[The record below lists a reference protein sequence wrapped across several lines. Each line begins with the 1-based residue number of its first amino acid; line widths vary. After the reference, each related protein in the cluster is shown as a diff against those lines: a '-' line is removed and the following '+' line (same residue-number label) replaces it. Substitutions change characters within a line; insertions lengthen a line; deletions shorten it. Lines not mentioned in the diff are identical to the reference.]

1 MPSRR
6 EFKDPKTFKAS
17 TAKQVLSQISR
28 ELGPDAIIV
37 SHRKIQDSEG
47 GLWVEATASP
57 RAEGVTPARIPLTT
71 KETTAKF
78 SSKKLF
84 VPALVIIALIIAGV
98 LIWQLLPRN
107 IAINPLPQRLSVAV
121 ISFENQTRDNS
132 YDYLNK
138 VIPNLLITSLEQ
150 SGYFYVTSWERLHD
164 LLKQMGK
171 EDLEVIDKDLG
182 FELCQMDDIDAIV
195 MGSFTK
201 AGDMFVT
208 DVKVLD
214 VETKRILK
222 SANSRGNGEESII
235 QSQIDEL
242 SREISQ
248 GIGFSE
254 GKIERAP
261 TRIADVTSNSLDAYY
276 YFVRGKEYNSNQNY
290 KDGRKFLEKAVEL
303 DPRFAMAYL
312 KLGDSFWGLGDF
324 KATIEAYKKAKNFS
338 VRATEKERLYI
349 DGIYAFQVEDDLEE
363 GFRIF
368 KKMVKHYP
376 KEKGSHYGLGLVYFF
391 KGQFNLDKR
400 LFNLAIEEFNK
411 ALELDP
417 YDGSPLR
424 MIASSYLGLR
434 NYEKAIEYLKK
445 HISVFPGNAGVL
457 ERMANIYLEM
467 GKLDEASAKYKEALE
482 VDPDRSTNWLASYIY
497 ALKEDYTEAMRWI
510 DRSINVASPSQ
521 KGAASRGWKY
531 FVKSFYHYW
540 LGSLDKSMSNLLI
553 LTDYADTTRFKHWKA
568 NAFWMMGW
576 IGYERGEFEFCRTH
590 FKGWFDIYMQD
601 VLPLR
606 DNPAARKMH
615 WTAWY
620 YFYLGLVDLKQGKI
634 ESAKS
639 RLVEIN
645 SLLPD
650 VLPQYKDWITFY
662 YNFLQAEVLLA
673 EGAVEKAITIC
684 EKSSPLGGSVESGKL
699 VLHNVPFLKDVLARA
714 YRQNGEIDKAIAEYE
729 RLITFYPQREERY
742 LIHPKYYYR
751 LAELYEQKGMIRK
764 AIVHYEKFLNLW
776 QDADPDIPEVT
787 DVKKR
792 LSKLQSKP

>member
-1 MPSRR
+1 MN
-6 EFKDPKTFKAS
+6 PKTFKAS

-47 GLWVEATASP
+47 KLWVEATASP
-57 RAEGVTPARIPLTT
+57 RAEVAPRPRTQPTT
-71 KETTAKF
+71 KEKIVKF

-84 VPALVIIALIIAGV
+84 VPALVFIALTIAGV
-98 LIWQLLPRN
+98 LIWQLLPLN
-107 IAINPLPQRLSVAV
+107 IAIKSIPQKLSVAV
-121 ISFENQTRDNS
+121 ISFENQTGDDS

-150 SGYFYVTSWERLHD
+150 SGYFYVSSWERLHD
-164 LLKQMGK
+164 LLKQMGNA
-171 EDLEVIDKDLG
+171 DLEVIDQDLG

-195 MGSFTK
+195 MGSFAK

-208 DVKVLD
+208 DVKLLD

-254 GKIERAP
+254 GKTERAQRP
-261 TRIADVTSNSLDAYY
+261 IADVTTNSLDAYY
-276 YFVRGKEYNSNQNY
+276 YFVRGQECNSNQNY
-290 KDGRKFLEKAVEL
+290 KDGRKFLEKAIEL

-312 KLGDSFWGLGDF
+312 KLGDSLLGLGDF

-338 VRATEKERLYI
+338 ARATEKERYFI
-349 DGIYAFQVEDDLEE
+349 DGIYAFQVKDDLEE

-376 KEKGSHYGLGLVYFF
+376 KEKSSHYGLGLVCLS
-391 KGQFNLDKR
+391 KG

-411 ALELDP
+411 AQELDP
-417 YDGSPLR
+417 YDGEPLR
-424 MIASSYLGLR
+424 MISYSYRVLR

-445 HISVFPGNAGVL
+445 HMSVFPGNAAVL
-457 ERMANIYLEM
+457 ERMASIYLEM
-467 GKLDEASAKYKEALE
+467 GKLDEASAKYEEAFE
-482 VDPDRSTNWLASYIY
+482 ADPDRSPNWLASYVY
-497 ALKEDYTEAMRWI
+497 ALKEDYPEAMRWI
-510 DRSINVASPSQ
+510 DRSIHVAPPSQ
-521 KGAASRGWKY
+521 KGAASRGWNY
-531 FVKSFYHYW
+531 LVKSFYHYW
-540 LGSLDKSMSNLLI
+540 LGNLDESMSHVLMLI
-553 LTDYADTTRFKHWKA
+553 DYADTIKFKHWKA

-576 IGYERGEFEFCRTH
+576 ISYERSEFESCRKY
-590 FKGWFDIYMQD
+590 FKEWFDIYMED

-606 DNPAARKMH
+606 DNSAARKMH

-634 ESAKS
+634 KSARS
-639 RLVEIN
+639 WLVEIH

-662 YNFLQAEVLLA
+662 YNFLHAEVLLA
-673 EGAVEKAITIC
+673 EGAVKKAITIGK
-684 EKSSPLGGSVESGKL
+684 KSSPLGGSVERGKL

-729 RLITFYPQREERY
+729 RLITFDPQREERY
-742 LIHPKYYYR
+742 LIHPRYYYR
-751 LAELYEQKGMIRK
+751 LAELYEQKRERRK
-764 AIVHYEKFLNLW
+764 AGENYEKFLGFWEN
-776 QDADPDIPEVT
+776 ADPAIPEIVEA
-787 DVKKR
+787 KKQ
-792 LSKLQSKP
+792 LSKLRSEA